1 MNESKR
7 NRIAARAHEIWE
19 AEGRPPDKAEEHW
32 RRAEQE
38 VAREERAEQMG
49 GRSEPPAPD
58 VDSRPVPPIDAAP
71 PLEGAETSPATTG
84 PESAEK
90 KGKRKSSGRSRRPRT
105 ESQQG

>member
-7 NRIAARAHEIWE
+7 ERIAARAHEIWE

-49 GRSEPPAPD
+49 GRSETPPAPD
-58 VDSRPVPPIDAAP
+58 VDTRPAPPLEAAP
-71 PLEGAETSPATTG
+71 PLAGTERSDEAA
-84 PESAEK
+84 AK
-90 KGKRKSSGRSRRPRT
+90 KAKRKGGRTRG

>member
-7 NRIAARAHEIWE
+7 ERIAARAHEIWE

-49 GRSEPPAPD
+49 GRSERPPAPD
-58 VDSRPVPPIDAAP
+58 VDTRPAPPVEAAP
-71 PLEGAETSPATTG
+71 PLAGSERADEAAARRT
-84 PESAEK
+84 
-90 KGKRKSSGRSRRPRT
+90 KRKTGRTGGARG